1 MTAAKAAKE
10 AGLKS
15 LKQASEISG
24 FSPRTLE
31 NYFKGQPQK
40 FKVIILGCV
49 EFLATKKNKD
59 VICNNCGGKNW
70 SGSCNKCIPY

>member
-1 MTAAKAAKE
+1 MTAAKSAKE

-31 NYFKGQPQK
+31 NYYNDQPQK
-40 FKVIILGCV
+40 FKVIIDGCV
-49 EFLATKKNKD
+49 VNINRVWKA
-59 VICNNCGGKNW
+59 
-70 SGSCNKCIPY
+70 